1 MVPAAWEFTQSP
13 GECHA
18 SSSPLQAFFQI
29 TGRRFQFTSTGGT
42 EDKFGEACV
51 NLNQRRRVPNAMR
64 MAEGAAASGGLGE
77 PPSFPPAAIRRCP
90 CFLALGWADKGSSQQ
105 GGFVAR
111 AVGQRIS
118 LACLG
123 PYLTPSLCALLPK
136 INDLLYDVCL
146 QSL

>member
-1 MVPAAWEFTQSP
+1 MNLHRALANATLPVLPCRHFSKLQEGDF
-13 GECHA
+13 
-18 SSSPLQAFFQI
+18 SSA
-29 TGRRFQFTSTGGT
+29 STGGT
-42 EDKFGEACV
+42 EDTFGEACV
-51 NLNQRRRVPNAMR
+51 NLNQQRRVPNVTR
-64 MAEGAAASGGLGE
+64 MAEGAAASGWLGE

-90 CFLALGWADKGSSQQ
+90 WFLALGWGDKGTSQQ

-123 PYLTPSLCALLPK
+123 PYLTPSLCTLLPK